1 MDGLCRIKVR
11 ECSDTIP
18 LEPGHAYIGKGGT
31 DMVVLERLGRLAA
44 QPRPETPG
52 HPWHPSVDVLVESAM
67 KHLPAER
74 IVGVQ
79 LTGMGN
85 DGARAM
91 TQLKQRGGRT
101 IAESKDTA
109 VVFGMPHELI
119 ELGGASLVLPCGDV
133 ARQLCHWIIKK
144 A

>member
-1 MDGLCRIKVR
+1 L
-11 ECSDTIP
+11 P
-18 LEPGHAYIGKGGT
+18 LEPGNAYIGQGGG
-31 DMVVLERLGRLAA
+31 DIVVVERLGRLAV

-52 HPWHPSVDVLVESAM
+52 HPWHPSVDVLVDSAM
-67 KHLPAER
+67 KLMPAQQL
-74 IVGVQ
+74 IGVQ

-91 TQLKQRGGRT
+91 AQLKQRGGRT

-119 ELGGASLVLPCGDV
+119 EMGGASVVLPCGEV
-133 ARQLCHWIIKK
+133 GRQLLHWARIK